1 MNSWLPWTNFKE
13 DPKKPKYFGLQ
24 KRPQSNGYWGVNLG
38 IVWVRWLLKFKKK
51 LDNLT
56 QTCF

>member
-1 MNSWLPWTNFKE
+1 MKYEYLDGNMNSWLPWTNFKE

-38 IVWVRWLLKFKKK
+38 IVWVRCLLK
-51 LDNLT
+51 
-56 QTCF
+56 